1 MWNLRCITQVYAIW
15 MTLVMVGVT
24 LVCTSDSNTPNK
36 FFRAG
41 PHSDMIV
48 LNVPIN
54 TSTKYLLIVIYCV
67 VNSAMRSIK
76 ISVLQS
82 WLINDVQND
91 KPISPTLIWQTY
103 EVSVINCLYAWFDWF
118 ISINLLL
125 SQIDIMMIEVASDTF
140 TTILTNKI
148 YIANK
153 KQERSYE
160 LLSEDL

>member
-1 MWNLRCITQVYAIW
+1 MWNMRCITQVYTAW
-15 MTLVMVGVT
+15 MTAVMIAVT
-24 LVCTSDSNTPNK
+24 VVCTSDTNLPNK

-54 TSTKYLLIVIYCV
+54 TYGKYSLIVIYCV
-67 VNSAMRSIK
+67 INSAMRSIK
-76 ISVLQS
+76 LGVLQA

-91 KPISPTLIWQTY
+91 KPISPALVWQSY
-103 EVSVINCLYAWFDWF
+103 EVSVINCLYSWFDWF

-125 SQIDIMMIEVASDTF
+125 SQIDIMMIEVVSDTI
-140 TTILTNKI
+140 TTIITNKI

-153 KQERSYE
+153 KQQRNYE
-160 LLSEDL
+160 LLADEL